1 MNILFGN
8 KLASLKAT
16 LVQNFELHVTG
27 VESRAT
33 SKTKNQQLIWKKK
46 LKDTASEDTLFGT
59 GKGIIFQIN
68 SPIEQY
74 WGQILVSASGRE
86 N

>member
-1 MNILFGN
+1 M
-8 KLASLKAT
+8 
-16 LVQNFELHVTG
+16 
-27 VESRAT
+27 
-33 SKTKNQQLIWKKK
+33 
-46 LKDTASEDTLFGT
+46 KDTASEDTLFGT

-86 N
+86 NKILVLPKRQKD